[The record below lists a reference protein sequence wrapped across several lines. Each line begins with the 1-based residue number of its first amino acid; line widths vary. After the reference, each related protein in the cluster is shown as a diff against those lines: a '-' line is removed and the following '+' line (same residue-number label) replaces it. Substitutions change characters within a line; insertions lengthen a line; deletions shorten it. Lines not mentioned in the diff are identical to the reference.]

1 MTPDRSPRAILAF
14 WIPLAL
20 QWVMMALEVPFLAA
34 VVGRLPDPAF
44 NLAAYGVAYAFAIL
58 VESPVIMLMS
68 AATALVADADGYRKL
83 HRFAWMLNLGATALL
98 LVVLIPPVYDV
109 LMRSGVGLPDRVAD
123 LAYGAL
129 WLLLPWPA
137 AIGYRRFLHGLLI
150 GAGRTRRV
158 AYGTGV
164 RLLTMGATALLLA
177 ATGIPGVW
185 VGAASLSAGVIVE
198 ALVAV
203 AMSREVVRDL
213 KAREPA
219 TTAAP
224 LHYGGIL
231 RFYYPLALTSFIGL
245 TTKPLL
251 TFFMGRAPAPVESL
265 ALFPVVVALVFLFG
279 SLGLSF
285 QEAAIAL
292 VGRQLE
298 HLQPIRRF
306 AITLALS
313 ASACLAVITF
323 TPLAGVWF
331 GSVSGL
337 PPELVALALVPA
349 RVAVL
354 MPLLSVALAYQRAL
368 LVQLRNTRPIT
379 VATALEVGGMALLFP
394 LFGWGF
400 GLMGV
405 TAAIA
410 AQLGGRALGVGFLTV
425 RARRLRVGTAMGGL
439 SQDSP

>member
-1 MTPDRSPRAILAF
+1 MNTDRSPRAILVF

-68 AATALVADADGYRKL
+68 AATALVSDAESYRRL
-83 HRFAWMLNLGATALL
+83 HRFAWMLNLASTALL
-98 LVVLIPPVYDV
+98 LLVLIPPVYDV
-109 LMRSGVGLPDRVAD
+109 VIRSGVGLPDPVAD

-137 AIGYRRFLHGLLI
+137 AIGYRRFLHGVLI
-150 GAGRTRRV
+150 QAGQTRRV

-164 RLLTMGATALLLA
+164 RLVTMGVTALLLS

-185 VGAASLSAGVIVE
+185 VAAASLSAGVIVE
-198 ALVAV
+198 AAVAV
-203 AMSREVVRDL
+203 AMAVQPVRDV
-213 KAREPA
+213 RNIPPDESA
-219 TTAAP
+219 TP
-224 LHYGGIL
+224 LRYGAIA

-251 TFFMGRAPAPVESL
+251 TFFMGRSPAPVESL

-292 VGRQLE
+292 LGRKLE
-298 HLQPIRRF
+298 HMRELRRF
-306 AITLALS
+306 AIGLALA
-313 ASACLAVITF
+313 ASGVLGAIAF
-323 TPLAGVWF
+323 TPLAGAWF
-331 GSVSGL
+331 GTVSGL
-337 PPELVALALVPA
+337 PPELVDLARVPT

-354 MPLLSVALAYQRAL
+354 LPLLSVALSFQRAV
-368 LVQLRNTRPIT
+368 LVRARDTRPIT
-379 VATALEVGGMALLFP
+379 VATALEVGGIALCFP
-394 LFGWGF
+394 IFAWGL

-405 TAAIA
+405 TAALA
-410 AQLGGRALGVGFLTV
+410 AQLCGRTLGVGFLVLHT
-425 RARRLRVGTAMGGL
+425 RALRFRSLALGV
-439 SQDSP
+439 